1 MEDILIHVD
10 EQDNFLGY
18 IGKIKAHIEAV
29 KHRAFSIF
37 VFNEKLEMLIQQ
49 RALDK
54 YHTPGL
60 WSNTCCSHPR
70 YGENLTAAIHR
81 RLPEEMGFDTELF
94 HVHEMSYMV
103 EFDNGITE
111 NEYDHVY
118 IGFYQGNPKINPTE
132 VNDYKWISRSNLLH
146 EMDRHPEKYTFWFKK
161 IMSEFD
167 FNKAID
173 LLKNDEL

>member
-1 MEDILIHVD
+1 MDDILIHVD

-18 IGKIKAHIEAV
+18 IGKTEAHLEAV

-37 VFNEKLEMLIQQ
+37 IFNDKQEMLIQQ

-70 YGENLTAAIHR
+70 YGENLTSAVHR

-94 HVHEMSYMV
+94 HVHEMSYRV
-103 EFDNGITE
+103 EFENGITE

-118 IGFYQGNPKINPTE
+118 IGFYQGQPHINPVE
-132 VNDYKWISRSNLLH
+132 VNSYKWISRSNLLQD
-146 EMDRHPEKYTFWFKK
+146 MDRHPEKYTFWFKK

-173 LLKNDEL
+173 LLKNEEI

>member
-18 IGKIKAHIEAV
+18 IGKTEAHIEAI

-37 VFNEKLEMLIQQ
+37 VFNDKQEMLIQQ

-70 YGENLTAAIHR
+70 YGENLTSAVHR

-94 HVHEMSYMV
+94 HVHEMSYRV

-118 IGFYQGNPKINPTE
+118 IGFYQGQPHINPAE
-132 VNDYKWISRSNLLH
+132 VNSYKWISRSNLLQD
-146 EMDRHPEKYTFWFKK
+146 MDRQPEKYTFWFKK

-167 FNKAID
+167 FNKAIE
-173 LLKNDEL
+173 LLKNDEI

>member
-18 IGKIKAHIEAV
+18 IGKTEAHLEAV

-37 VFNEKLEMLIQQ
+37 VFNDKQEMLIQK

-60 WSNTCCSHPR
+60 WSNSCCSHPR
-70 YGENLTAAIHR
+70 YGENLTSAVHR

-94 HVHEMSYMV
+94 HVHEMSYRV

-118 IGFYQGNPKINPTE
+118 IGFYQGQPHINPAE
-132 VNDYKWISRSNLLH
+132 VNSYKWISRSNLLQD
-146 EMDRHPEKYTFWFKK
+146 MDRHPEKYTFWFKK

-167 FNKAID
+167 FNKAIE
-173 LLKNDEL
+173 LLKNDEI